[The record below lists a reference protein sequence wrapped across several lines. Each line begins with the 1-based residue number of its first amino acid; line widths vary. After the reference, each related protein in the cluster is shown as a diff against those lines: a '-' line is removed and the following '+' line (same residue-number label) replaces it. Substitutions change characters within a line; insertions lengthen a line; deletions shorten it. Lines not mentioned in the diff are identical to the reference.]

1 MSTVTRFAPSPTGP
15 LHIGGARTALFNYLY
30 AKSKNGFFKIR
41 VEDTDKNRNTL
52 KSIDSIINGLDWLG
66 IKTDYDIVFQSKNIS
81 DHIEFANSLIAKGL
95 AYKCFHDENYIKKFK
110 FKKFVSEWRDPKKKK
125 PNKKKFCIRIKSP
138 LLGSITINDKVQG
151 KVTVK
156 SSEIDD
162 YIIIRSD
169 GSPTFLLSSTIDDY
183 RMKVTDI
190 IRGDDHLTNSF
201 RQKILYEFLNY
212 NPSTSHIPLIHNQK
226 NEKLSKRDNSL
237 SIIDYKEKGFLP
249 ESIINYLLRMGWSYE
264 NKEYFTI
271 TEAIKLFTLEK
282 IGKSPSKT
290 DEKKLIF
297 LNNHYIKK
305 LDNLVLSQILKK
317 LHIEKYNQGFFFDDV
332 KILDLIE
339 VYKSRANTLNEI
351 VENINSLNVVPKN
364 FNDEEKKI
372 LKVSKKYKK
381 TIVKEFSDIL
391 NWNSDSIENKL
402 SGIVKKLNIGFKEIA
417 QPIRLTII
425 GKIDGPSISKIMG
438 VLGKNEVINRIN
450 KWY

>member
-110 FKKFVSEWRDPKKKK
+110 FKKFVSEWRDPQKKK

-305 LDNLVLSQILKK
+305 LDNIVLSQILKK

-339 VYKSRANTLNEI
+339 VYKSRANTLNEV

>member
-1 MSTVTRFAPSPTGP
+1 
-15 LHIGGARTALFNYLY
+15 
-30 AKSKNGFFKIR
+30 
-41 VEDTDKNRNTL
+41 
-52 KSIDSIINGLDWLG
+52 
-66 IKTDYDIVFQSKNIS
+66 
-81 DHIEFANSLIAKGL
+81 
-95 AYKCFHDENYIKKFK
+95 
-110 FKKFVSEWRDPKKKK
+110 
-125 PNKKKFCIRIKSP
+125 
-138 LLGSITINDKVQG
+138 

-305 LDNLVLSQILKK
+305 LDNIVLSQILKK

-339 VYKSRANTLNEI
+339 VYKSRANTLNEV